1 MRMPAHD
8 LHAGTGARRTLVY
21 LLLIATIVALAWPY
35 LGIDGGRAAAQTQ
48 ASDAGYL
55 PDDCG
60 KWSSSTTETGSN
72 RQALQL
78 SVDSG
83 SGNSLANTYMYPCV
97 SGVRWELKANVV
109 GLTSYNSNMYAYVT
123 GVYAPNAPTITYA
136 AGNQSEQWYHV
147 MFGNLFFCSSNT
159 SPCQGARTGIT
170 LATIKGT
177 PSTAPTS
184 NYTLSITPAGAFTI
198 GGSGVYTD
206 LWTTAGSAMNVW
218 ASDIP
223 AGTLGCAIGGTTVYS
238 GGLFGP
244 YTCTAQISAFSNLS
258 WLLGGSSFH
267 INALDL
273 VFSYLVTHKQ
283 DPTDPYDPAQAPGTN
298 SIQLPNTTISVN

>member
-1 MRMPAHD
+1 MPTYDPAG
-8 LHAGTGARRTLVY
+8 GTGPARRTLVY
-21 LLLIATIVALAWPY
+21 LALLATVVALAWPY
-35 LGIDGGRAAAQTQ
+35 LGIDGGRAAAQSQ

-60 KWSSSTTETGSN
+60 KWSSATTETGSN

-83 SGNSLANTYMYPCV
+83 SGNSLANSYMYPCV
-97 SGVRWELKANVV
+97 SGVRWELKANTG

-123 GVYAPNAPTITYA
+123 GVYAPNSPNITYA
-136 AGNQSEQWYHV
+136 AGNQTEQWYHV

-170 LATIKGT
+170 LSTIKGT
-177 PSTAPTS
+177 PSTAPSS
-184 NYTLSITPAGAFTI
+184 NYALNIIPSGAFTI

-206 LWTTAGSAMNVW
+206 LWTTGSSAMNVW
-218 ASDIP
+218 SSDIP
-223 AGTLGCAIGGTTVYS
+223 AGFAGCAIGGTTTYPS
-238 GGLFGP
+238 GFLSLSG
-244 YTCTAQISAFSNLS
+244 TCTAQISAFANLS

-283 DPTDPYDPAQAPGTN
+283 DPTDPYDPAQAPATN
-298 SIQLPNTTISVN
+298 SIQFPNTTISVN